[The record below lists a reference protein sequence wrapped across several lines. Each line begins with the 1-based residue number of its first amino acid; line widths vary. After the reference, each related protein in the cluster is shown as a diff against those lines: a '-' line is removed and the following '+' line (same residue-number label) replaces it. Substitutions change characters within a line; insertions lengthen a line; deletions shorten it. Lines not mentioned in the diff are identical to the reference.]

1 MLGRCRRRYRSLPP
15 PSMNRKESSTSGLT
29 DEAKVKGET
38 ERGIGEIGVSDAASD
53 AGLYLGKGR
62 RPCIRE
68 V

>member
-1 MLGRCRRRYRSLPP
+1 
-15 PSMNRKESSTSGLT
+15 MNRKESNTSGLT
-29 DEAKVKGET
+29 DRAKVKGET

-62 RPCIRE
+62 KPCVRE